1 MKDFDEKSLKF
12 CYKGFVEAPK
22 GSLFLKTF
30 RLKSCCQVLFSGP
43 SAVMFLLVLLLQYVP
58 ENLLPVYKNKVV
70 PLADILTPN
79 QFEAE

>member
-1 MKDFDEKSLKF
+1 
-12 CYKGFVEAPK
+12 
-22 GSLFLKTF
+22 
-30 RLKSCCQVLFSGP
+30 
-43 SAVMFLLVLLLQYVP
+43 MFLLVLLLQYVP